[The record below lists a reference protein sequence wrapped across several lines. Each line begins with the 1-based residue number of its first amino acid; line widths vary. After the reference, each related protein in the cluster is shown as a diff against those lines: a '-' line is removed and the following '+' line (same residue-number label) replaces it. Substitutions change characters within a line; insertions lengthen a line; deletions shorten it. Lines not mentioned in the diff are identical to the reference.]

1 MYVLSATDGVYTEYT
16 RIDADNDI
24 DASMQGIFT
33 VLERAKD
40 TKEGLW
46 AMGEINLLS
55 PDGLIIQH
63 LPAKSGPLCP
73 HCGDTMNDGWTD
85 LGCEGD
91 SNG

>member
-16 RIDADNDI
+16 RIDADNDL
-24 DASMQGIFT
+24 DATMQGIYT
-33 VLERAKD
+33 ILERAHE

-63 LPAKSGPLCP
+63 MPAKSDLCCP
-73 HCGDTMNDGWTD
+73 NCGDTVSDVWTD
-85 LGCEGD
+85 LGCEG
-91 SNG
+91 

>member
-16 RIDADNDI
+16 RIDADNDL
-24 DASMQGIFT
+24 DATMQGIYT
-33 VLERAKD
+33 ILERAHE

-63 LPAKSGPLCP
+63 MPAKSGLCCP
-73 HCGDTMNDGWTD
+73 NFGDTVSDVWAD
-85 LGCEGD
+85 LGCEG
-91 SNG
+91 

>member
-16 RIDADNDI
+16 RIDADNDL
-24 DASMQGIFT
+24 DATMQGIYT
-33 VLERAKD
+33 ILERAHE

-63 LPAKSGPLCP
+63 MPSKNDMACP
-73 HCGDTMNDGWTD
+73 DCGDTMNDGWAD
-85 LGCEGD
+85 LGCEG
-91 SNG
+91 